1 MASVS
6 SLGAG
11 TSLDLNSLMDS
22 LTKAENDRLTPLTNQ
37 QTSYKAKLT
46 SFSILQTSLDKLKTA
61 ATALQN
67 ASQIAGTSV
76 TSTNTSFSAALTPN
90 ASAPAG
96 SYKINVTQLAQA
108 QSLLSAAKSDP
119 KAALGTTGAA
129 NRSITIA
136 QTGKD
141 PVTIPLTDD
150 QTSLNGVRDAINA
163 KQAGVT
169 ASVIKAND
177 NTYYLSITA
186 NDTGVANAMS
196 VSVSG
201 DDALNNVVG
210 YNPSSSTNG
219 MKVTTVAQDA
229 KFTINNDIEITR
241 SSNVVSDALDGV
253 TLTLNSLT
261 SANSGNSGSSGS
273 SGPETLT
280 LTQDPS
286 AMTKAIQNYVDA
298 YNSLQTTIASQTAYT
313 AVDKGADSQNANNGA
328 LFGDGTVRTI
338 STQLRG
344 SIASSQPN
352 ADFSTLASMG
362 ITQDVNGKLTVD
374 STKLNNAITKKPGSV
389 VQFFAGDGKT
399 TGFGTQ
405 ATNMLTKMLDP
416 TNGTVQAAEDGIN
429 KSLKNLSDQMTKTQ
443 ASITLNLTNYKNQF
457 TNLSVLVNKLT
468 NTGSYLTQQFAA
480 MSGS

>member
-22 LTKAENDRLTPLTNQ
+22 LTTAENARMTPLTNQ

-76 TSTNTSFSAALTPN
+76 TSSNTSFSAALTPN
-90 ASAPAG
+90 SSAPAG
-96 SYKINVTQLAQA
+96 SYSINVTQLAQA
-108 QSLLSAAKSDP
+108 QSLLSGAKSDP

-201 DDALNNVVG
+201 DDALNSVVG
-210 YNPSSSTNG
+210 YNASSSTNG
-219 MKVTTVAQDA
+219 MKVTTAAQDA
-229 KFTINNDIEITR
+229 KFTINNDVEITR

-253 TLTLNSLT
+253 TLTLKSLT
-261 SANSGNSGSSGS
+261 SANSGN

-338 STQLRG
+338 STQLRA

-352 ADFSTLASMG
+352 TDFSTLASMG

-389 VQFFAGDGKT
+389 VQFFAGDGTT

-443 ASITLNLTNYKNQF
+443 ASITLNLTNYKTQF

>member
-22 LTKAENDRLTPLTNQ
+22 LTTSENARLTPLTNQ

-61 ATALQN
+61 AAALQN
-67 ASQIAGTSV
+67 ASQIAGTSI
-76 TSTNTSFSAALTPN
+76 TSTNTSFAATLTAN
-90 ASAPAG
+90 TSAPAG
-96 SYKINVTQLAQA
+96 SYSINVTQLAQS
-108 QSLLSAAKSDP
+108 QSLLSGVQTDP
-119 KAALGTTGAA
+119 KAALGTTGATG
-129 NRSITIA
+129 RSITIA
-136 QTGKD
+136 QAGKD

-177 NTYYLSITA
+177 NSYYLSITA
-186 NDTGVANAMS
+186 NDSGTANAMT
-196 VSVSG
+196 VSVTG
-201 DDALNNVVG
+201 DTALNNVVG
-210 YNPSSSTNG
+210 YNPASSTNG
-219 MKVTTVAQDA
+219 MKVTTAAQDA
-229 KFTINNDIEITR
+229 KFTINNNLEITR
-241 SSNVVSDALDGV
+241 SSNTVSDALDGI
-253 TLTLNSLT
+253 TLNLKSVT
-261 SANSGNSGSSGS
+261 SAST
-273 SGPETLT
+273 GPETLT
-280 LTQDPS
+280 VTQDPS
-286 AMTKAIQNYVDA
+286 AMTKAVQNYVDA

-313 AVDKGADSQNANNGA
+313 AVDKGADGQNANNGA

-344 SIASSQPN
+344 QISAAQPN
-352 ADFSTLASMG
+352 TDFSTLASLG
-362 ITQDVNGKLTVD
+362 ITQDVNGKLQVD
-374 STKLNNAITKKPGSV
+374 STKLNNAITQKPASV

-405 ATNMLTKMLDP
+405 SANMLTTMLDP

-429 KSLKNLSDQMTKTQ
+429 QSLKNLSDQMTKTQ
-443 ASITLNLTNYKNQF
+443 SSINTNLANYKTQF
-457 TNLSVLVNKLT
+457 TNLSVLVNQLT
-468 NTGSYLTQQFAA
+468 NTGNYLTQQFASL
-480 MSGS
+480 SGS

>member
-96 SYKINVTQLAQA
+96 SYQINVTQLAQA

-150 QTSLNGVRDAINA
+150 QTSLNGMRDAINA

-186 NDTGVANAMS
+186 NDTGVANAMT

-201 DDALNNVVG
+201 DDALNSVVG

-219 MKVTTVAQDA
+219 MKVTTAAQDA
-229 KFTINNDIEITR
+229 KFTINNNVEITR
-241 SSNVVSDALDGV
+241 SSNVISDALDGV
-253 TLTLNSLT
+253 TLTLKSLT
-261 SANSGNSGSSGS
+261 SANANS

-313 AVDKGADSQNANNGA
+313 AVDKGADSQNTSNGA

-480 MSGS
+480 MSGSQ

>member
-96 SYKINVTQLAQA
+96 SYQINVTQLAQA

-150 QTSLNGVRDAINA
+150 QTSLNGMRDAINA

-186 NDTGVANAMS
+186 NDTGVANAMT

-201 DDALNNVVG
+201 DDALNSVVG

-219 MKVTTVAQDA
+219 MKVTTAAQDA
-229 KFTINNDIEITR
+229 KFTINNNVEITR

-253 TLTLNSLT
+253 TLTLKSLT
-261 SANSGNSGSSGS
+261 SANANS

-298 YNSLQTTIASQTAYT
+298 YNSLQTTIASQTTYT
-313 AVDKGADSQNANNGA
+313 AVDKGADSQNASNGA

-352 ADFSTLASMG
+352 TDFSTLASMG

-480 MSGS
+480 MSGSQ

>member
-22 LTKAENDRLTPLTNQ
+22 LTKAENDRLTPLTTQ

-46 SFSILQTSLDKLKTA
+46 SFSILQTALDKVKTA

-67 ASQIAGTSV
+67 ASQIAGTSI
-76 TSTNTSFSAALTPN
+76 TSTNTSFTASLTAN

-96 SYKINVTQLAQA
+96 SYSINVTQLAQA
-108 QSLLSAAKSDP
+108 QSLLSKVQTDP
-119 KAALGTTGAA
+119 KSSLGTSGAS

-136 QTGKD
+136 QNGKT

-177 NTYYLSITA
+177 NSYYLSITA
-186 NDTGVANAMS
+186 NDSGTANAMT

-219 MKVTTVAQDA
+219 MKVSTAAQDA

-241 SSNVVSDALDGV
+241 SSNTVSDALDGV
-253 TLTLNSLT
+253 TLNLKSVT
-261 SANSGNSGSSGS
+261 STTT
-273 SGPETLT
+273 GPEALT
-280 LTQDPS
+280 LTQDPT
-286 AMTKAIQNYVDA
+286 AMTSAIQNYVDA
-298 YNSLQTTIASQTAYT
+298 YNSLQTTIANQTAYT
-313 AVDKGADSQNANNGA
+313 AVDKGADSQSSSNGA

-352 ADFSTLASMG
+352 TDFSTLASMG

-374 STKLNNAITKKPGSV
+374 STKLNAAITKKPASV

-443 ASITLNLTNYKNQF
+443 ASITLNLNNYKTQF

-468 NTGSYLTQQFAA
+468 NTGSYLTQQFEALNA
-480 MSGS
+480 S

>member
-96 SYKINVTQLAQA
+96 SYQINVTQLAQA
-108 QSLLSAAKSDP
+108 QSLLSASKSDP

-150 QTSLNGVRDAINA
+150 QTSLNGMRDAINA

-186 NDTGVANAMS
+186 NDTGVANAMT

-201 DDALNNVVG
+201 DDALNSVVG

-219 MKVTTVAQDA
+219 MKVTTAAQDA
-229 KFTINNDIEITR
+229 KFTINNNVEITR

-253 TLTLNSLT
+253 TLTLKSLT
-261 SANSGNSGSSGS
+261 SANANS

-313 AVDKGADSQNANNGA
+313 AVDKGADSQNASNGA

-352 ADFSTLASMG
+352 TDFSTLASMG

-480 MSGS
+480 MSGSQ

>member
-22 LTKAENDRLTPLTNQ
+22 LTKAENDRLTPLNNQ

-46 SFSILQTSLDKLKTA
+46 SFSILQTALDKLKTA

-76 TSTNTSFSAALTPN
+76 TSTNTSFTATLTAN

-96 SYKINVTQLAQA
+96 SYQINVTQLAQA
-108 QSLLSAAKSDP
+108 QSLLSAAKTDP

-186 NDTGVANAMS
+186 NDTGVANAMT
-196 VSVSG
+196 VSVNG
-201 DDALNNVVG
+201 DDALNSVVG

-253 TLTLNSLT
+253 TLTLKSLT
-261 SANSGNSGSSGS
+261 SANSSSSSG

-280 LTQDPS
+280 LTQDPT

-352 ADFSTLASMG
+352 ADYATLASMG

-374 STKLNNAITKKPGSV
+374 STKLNTAITKKPGSV

-443 ASITLNLTNYKNQF
+443 ASITLNLTNYKTQF

>member
-11 TSLDLNSLMDS
+11 TTLDLSGLMDS
-22 LTKAENDRLTPLTNQ
+22 LTTAENARMTPLTTQ

-61 ATALQN
+61 STALQN
-67 ASQIAGTSV
+67 AGQIAGTAV
-76 TSTNTSFSAALTPN
+76 ASTNNSFTATLTAN
-90 ASAPAG
+90 TSAPAG
-96 SYKINVTQLAQA
+96 SYSINVTQLAQA
-108 QSLLSAAKSDP
+108 QSLLSGAQSDP
-119 KAALGTTGAA
+119 KAILGTKDAA

-136 QTGKD
+136 QSGKD

-186 NDTGVANAMS
+186 NDSGTANAMT
-196 VSVSG
+196 VSVQG
-201 DDALNNVVG
+201 DDALNKVVG
-210 YNPSSSTNG
+210 YDATASTNG
-219 MKVTTVAQDA
+219 MKVTTVAQDS
-229 KFTINNDIEITR
+229 KFTINNEVEITR
-241 SSNVVSDALDGV
+241 SSNTVTDALDG
-253 TLTLNSLT
+253 LTLNLKSVT
-261 SANSGNSGSSGS
+261 SQNTGST
-273 SGPETLT
+273 GPETLT
-280 LTQDPS
+280 VTRDS
-286 AMTKAIQNYVDA
+286 TAMTKAIQNYVDA

-313 AVDKGADSQNANNGA
+313 AVDKGATAQNTTNGA

-344 SIASSQPN
+344 QISSAQPN
-352 ADFSTLASMG
+352 SDYATLASLG
-362 ITQDVNGKLTVD
+362 VTQDINGKLQVD
-374 STKLNNAITKKPGSV
+374 STKLNTALTNKPNSV

-405 ATNMLTKMLDP
+405 ATTMLTKMLDSN
-416 TNGTVQAAEDGIN
+416 NGTIQSAEDGIN
-429 KSLKNLSDQMTKTQ
+429 KSLKNLSDQMTKTT
-443 ASITLNLTNYKNQF
+443 ASINLNLANYKTQF

-468 NTGSYLTQQFAA
+468 NTGSYLTQQFASTSA
-480 MSGS
+480 S

>member
-11 TSLDLNSLMDS
+11 TTLDLSSLMDS
-22 LTKAENDRLTPLTNQ
+22 LTTAENARMTPLTTQ

-61 ATALQN
+61 STALQN
-67 ASQIAGTSV
+67 AGQIAGTAV
-76 TSTNTSFSAALTPN
+76 ASTNSSFTATLTPN
-90 ASAPAG
+90 TSAPAG
-96 SYKINVTQLAQA
+96 SYNINVTQLAQS
-108 QSLLSAAKSDP
+108 QSLLSGVQTDP

-136 QTGKD
+136 QSGKD

-150 QTSLNGVRDAINA
+150 QTSLNGIRDAINA
-163 KQAGVT
+163 KQAGVS
-169 ASVIKAND
+169 ASVVKADD
-177 NTYYLSITA
+177 NSYYLALTA
-186 NDTGVANAMS
+186 NDSGTANAMT

-201 DDALNNVVG
+201 DNALNSIVG
-210 YNPSSSTNG
+210 YDATASTNG
-219 MKVTTVAQDA
+219 MKVTTPAQDA
-229 KFTINNDIEITR
+229 KFTVNNLEITR
-241 SSNVVSDALDGV
+241 SSNTVTDALDG
-253 TLTLNSLT
+253 LTLNLNSVTNANT
-261 SANSGNSGSSGS
+261 SNT
-273 SGPETLT
+273 GPEKLT
-280 LTQDPS
+280 VTRDSS

-313 AVDKGADSQNANNGA
+313 AVDKGADTQNSSNGA

-344 SIASSQPN
+344 QISSAQPN
-352 ADFSTLASMG
+352 SDYATLASMG
-362 ITQDVNGKLTVD
+362 ITQDINGKLQVD
-374 STKLNNAITKKPGSV
+374 STKLNKALTTKPTSV

-405 ATNMLTKMLDP
+405 STTMLTKMLDSN
-416 TNGTVQAAEDGIN
+416 NGTIQSAEDGIN
-429 KSLKNLSDQMTKTQ
+429 KSLKNLSDQMTKTT
-443 ASITLNLTNYKNQF
+443 ASINLNLANYKTQF

-468 NTGSYLTQQFAA
+468 NTGSYLTQQFASTSA
-480 MSGS
+480 S